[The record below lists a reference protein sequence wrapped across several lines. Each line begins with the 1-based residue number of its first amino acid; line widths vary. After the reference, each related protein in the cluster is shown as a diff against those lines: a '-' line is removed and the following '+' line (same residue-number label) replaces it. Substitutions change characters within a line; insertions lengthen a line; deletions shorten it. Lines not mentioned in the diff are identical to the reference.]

1 METTTVTTD
10 PKPAEG
16 TLPEP
21 QRRGILMVL
30 YGRNAWK
37 KIVLTPGQSITIG
50 RNDRANVVL
59 DDHALSGQHC
69 SVWFSGKR
77 AVVRDLE
84 SSSGTAINGNRAA
97 SGVLEYGG
105 FVVAGTTTLQL
116 FLEGF
121 TKVDRAPTT
130 ERLALMERIKARLG
144 ACDGELYAVLDA
156 ARDER
161 IRWMLCESVDHHQSL
176 YEGDEGRVLDDV
188 APYLVRF
195 SPDSDLLDRLLFG
208 GWGESWGYFFR
219 SAEHPKEVRRHLRR
233 FLMVQDEE
241 SLERMYFRF
250 YDPRALRE
258 FLGVATSRQR
268 DELFRGSRLVLF
280 EGEDGEPIE
289 IAPPAVP
296 EVG

>member
-1 METTTVTTD
+1 MELSVTKD
-10 PKPAEG
+10 PKPLQDG

-21 QRRGILMVL
+21 ERRGILVVL

-37 KIVLTPGQSITIG
+37 KIVLTPGQTVTIG
-50 RNDRANVVL
+50 RTDRAHVCL
-59 DDHALSGQHC
+59 DDHALSGQHL

-84 SSSGTAINGNRAA
+84 SASGTAINGNRAS

-105 FVVAGTTTLQL
+105 FVVAGSTTLQL

-121 TKVDRAPTT
+121 TKVDRPATT
-130 ERLALMERIKARLG
+130 DRLALIERVKAQLG
-144 ACDGELYAVLDA
+144 ACDGELYAVVDA

-233 FLMVQDEE
+233 FLMVQDDET
-241 SLERMYFRF
+241 LERLYFRF

-258 FLGVATSRQR
+258 FLGVATTRQR
-268 DELFRGSRLVLF
+268 EELIRGSRFVLF
-280 EGEDGEPIE
+280 ENEDGEPIVIE
-289 IAPPAVP
+289 PARVP